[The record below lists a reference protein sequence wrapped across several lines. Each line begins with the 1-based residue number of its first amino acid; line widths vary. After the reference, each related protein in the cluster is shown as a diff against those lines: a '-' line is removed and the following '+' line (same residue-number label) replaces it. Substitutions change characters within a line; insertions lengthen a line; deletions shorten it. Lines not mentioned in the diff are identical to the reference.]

1 MERHSTFTRPRDS
14 NTHFQIHLAQFL
26 IDTIKSGCW
35 GYFVSSRAHVIP
47 GLFRDLLKKAVIYKQ
62 PLLDVSKDPGYTLR
76 DSGTTDGGHSCEF
89 QERQPPCV
97 IPDLFRDLRDDNLS
111 VFPDLFRDLFKKA
124 VI

>member
-1 MERHSTFTRPRDS
+1 MVRRPG
-14 NTHFQIHLAQFL
+14 IAQRISGILGNVQQRLFL
-26 IDTIKSGCW
+26 DLGL
-35 GYFVSSRAHVIP
+35 FVSSRAHVIP